1 MPDIQPM
8 SAIRYPALD
17 QTELVSP
24 PYDVLELK
32 DKQAMLTRNAHN
44 IVAVDLPHVPPKVA
58 GPATAYQQ
66 AADQLTQWLSS
77 GILRRDDVPG
87 LYPYEQTYTH
97 EGRVY
102 QRRGL
107 FCRVRLEEFG
117 PTGTIHPHEQTFS
130 GPKEDRLLL
139 TRATRC
145 NLSPVFGLYNDP
157 QNTVTGTLFT
167 GLGAPVAHASL
178 PSMDGRSEVKS
189 SLWRV
194 TDAAAIHQV
203 RKLLAEKHLY
213 IADGHHRYGTSLN
226 YRRELENTS
235 GPLPHDHPANFVMFV
250 LVAMQD
256 PGLIIMPTHRT
267 VSNLKGFSLDAFLA
281 AAGSRL
287 ILAAPEKFPG
297 DKLPEL
303 EKRLASWGNHAMAV
317 YEPKSDQAIIVKPTN
332 DDPLKEFAASASIA
346 IHSAEWR
353 ALDVAILQE
362 LIFDRIVKPQ
372 FAPEGQLQ
380 WAFPHEAKDA
390 LHLCRHAH
398 HQAGFVL
405 QPTPLQAVR
414 DLCHHNELM
423 PQKSTFFYPKLATG
437 MLINP
442 LF

>member
-1 MPDIQPM
+1 MADVQPM
-8 SAIRYPALD
+8 YAIRYPVFE

-32 DKQAMLTRNAHN
+32 HKQAMLARNNRN
-44 IVAVDLPHVPPKVA
+44 IVAIDLPHVPPKVA
-58 GPATAYQQ
+58 GPLEAYTH
-66 AADQLTQWLSS
+66 AADQLQAWLAS
-77 GILRRDDVPG
+77 GALVRDDIPA
-87 LYPYEQTYTH
+87 LYPYQQTYTH
-97 EGRVY
+97 EGREY

-117 PTGTIHPHEQTFS
+117 PTGNIHPHEQTFS

-145 NLSPVFGLYNDP
+145 NLSPVFGLYDDAHNAVTNALFAKLDDP
-157 QNTVTGTLFT
+157 I
-167 GLGAPVAHASL
+167 AEASL
-178 PSMDGRSEVKS
+178 PSMDGRSQVQS
-189 SLWRV
+189 TLWRV
-194 TDAAAIHQV
+194 AAPGAIKHAQ
-203 RKLLAEKHLY
+203 KLLADKHLY

-226 YRRELENTS
+226 YRRELATS

-256 PGLIIMPTHRT
+256 PGLIVMPTKRT
-267 VSNLKGFSLDAFLA
+267 ISNLKGFSLDAFMA

-287 ILAAPEKFPG
+287 KLVTAEKHSG
-297 DKLPEL
+297 DELPAL
-303 EKRLASWGNHAMAV
+303 EKRLPSFGPHAMAV
-317 YEPKSDQAIIVKPTN
+317 YDPAVDKAIVVKPGA
-332 DDPLKEFAASASIA
+332 DDPLAEFMAAPSIA
-346 IHSAEWR
+346 DHSKAWR

-362 LIFDRIVKPQ
+362 LVFERIVKPG
-372 FAPEGQLQ
+372 FATGGDLA
-380 WAFPHEAKDA
+380 WAFPHEAKDV
-390 LHLCRHAH
+390 LQLCRHAH

-414 DLCHHNELM
+414 DLCNHNELM

-442 LF
+442 LY